1 MNDKEFKNLDEAM
14 MKSMK
19 PLRDKKVSEGMLKG
33 FSASVE
39 RKIHAGDA
47 PAAAPARRW
56 APMWV
61 PTLAVMILAS
71 VVVLRSPVTTTQP
84 VTFLSSPMELAQLV
98 GTEEIQSDM
107 ALLKELGELTDEE
120 EDAAVLG
127 DELDDYG
134 DVESELSQFLRQY
147 SIA

>member
-1 MNDKEFKNLDEAM
+1 MNDKEFKKMDEAM
-14 MKSMK
+14 MKSMT
-19 PLRDKKVSEGMLKG
+19 PLREQKVSQGMLKG

-39 RKIHAGDA
+39 RKIQSSAA
-47 PAAAPARRW
+47 PAAAPVRRW
-56 APMWV
+56 APIWV

-84 VTFLSSPMELAQLV
+84 VTFLSAPTELAQLV
-98 GTEEIQSDM
+98 SSEEIQSDV

-120 EDAAVLG
+120 EATVLG
-127 DELDDYG
+127 DESDDG
-134 DVESELSQFLRQY
+134 DVESELSQFLRQS

>member
-1 MNDKEFKNLDEAM
+1 MNDKEFKNLDETM
-14 MKSMK
+14 MKSMT
-19 PLRDKKVSEGMLKG
+19 PLRDKKGNEGMLKG

-39 RKIHAGDA
+39 RKIRSNDA
-47 PAAAPARRW
+47 PVTAPVRRW

-84 VTFLSSPMELAQLV
+84 VTFLSAPTELAQLV
-98 GTEEIQSDM
+98 SSEEIQSDV

-120 EDAAVLG
+120 EATVLG
-127 DELDDYG
+127 DEPDD
-134 DVESELSQFLRQY
+134 DSNVESELSQFLRQ
-147 SIA
+147 SSVA

>member
-39 RKIHAGDA
+39 RKIQAGDA
-47 PAAAPARRW
+47 PAPAPVRRW

-84 VTFLSSPMELAQLV
+84 VTFLSAPVELAQLV

-107 ALLKELGELTDEE
+107 ELLKELGELTDEE
-120 EDAAVLG
+120 EAAVLG
-127 DELDDYG
+127 DELDYDG
-134 DVESELSQFLRQY
+134 AVESELSQYLRQS

>member
-1 MNDKEFKNLDEAM
+1 MNDKDFKNLDEAM
-14 MKSMK
+14 MKNMA
-19 PLRDKKVSEGMLKG
+19 PLRDKKVSDGILKG

-39 RKIHAGDA
+39 RKIRSNDA
-47 PAAAPARRW
+47 PAAAPVRRF
-56 APMWV
+56 APVWV

-84 VTFLSSPMELAQLV
+84 VTFLSASEELAQSV
-98 GTEEIQSDM
+98 DSEDIQNDM

-120 EDAAVLG
+120 EATVLG
-127 DELDDYG
+127 DELYDYG
-134 DVESELSQFLRQY
+134 DVESELSQFLRQS